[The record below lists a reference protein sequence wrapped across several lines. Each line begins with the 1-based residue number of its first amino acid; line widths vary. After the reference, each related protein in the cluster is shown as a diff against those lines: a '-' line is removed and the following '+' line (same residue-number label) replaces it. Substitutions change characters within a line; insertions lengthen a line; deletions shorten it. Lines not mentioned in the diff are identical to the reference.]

1 MPFWPAMAA
10 ASRLESAVLPVA
22 SLPGSLC
29 CTAAGLLLLA
39 VAPAVLLGADKAST
53 SFRLSA
59 GQLKS
64 VVGLCDL
71 LLPPA
76 FNFADIERLITDAL
90 NADAIADAALANDS
104 MLWLTFM
111 FGGLPERLLLLL
123 PPPPIL
129 TPKSLPLLLD
139 DPGLPLCLLLG
150 LLLLLLFGAAAG
162 REEVA
167 SGFRGLPGLPLPA
180 AVAAPDVT
188 PEKDTDKPLAPCP
201 VLLLQALLAASVLLL
216 LVCGF
221 AVLAAVAPVVMIS
234 LRRLTRNQPLP
245 PVCRA
250 EQSRAGQSRA
260 HYIGTA

>member
-1 MPFWPAMAA
+1 MAA
-10 ASRLESAVLPVA
+10 ASQPELAILPVA
-22 SLPGSLC
+22 SLAGSLG

-39 VAPAVLLGADKAST
+39 VPPAVLLGADIAST

-59 GQLKS
+59 GQLTS

-71 LLPPA
+71 LLLPA
-76 FNFADIERLITDAL
+76 FSFADMERLITDAL

-123 PPPPIL
+123 QLPPIL

-162 REEVA
+162 SEDVA

-180 AVAAPDVT
+180 AVTVPNVA
-188 PEKDTDKPLAPCP
+188 PEKETDNQLAPCP
-201 VLLLQALLAASVLLL
+201 VLLLPPLLAASVLLL
-216 LVCGF
+216 LVFGF
-221 AVLAAVAPVVMIS
+221 AVLAAVSPVGMIS
-234 LRRLTRNQPLP
+234 LKRLTRNQPLP
-245 PVCRA
+245 PV
-250 EQSRAGQSRA
+250 
-260 HYIGTA
+260 